1 MLAHVRRAWR
11 SVRPRTG
18 RGMTVR
24 RDEHIRRHLMLTA
37 DMKAIV
43 DSSKLGFVATVCADG
58 SPNLSPKGSIRVY
71 DEDHLVFADIASPAT
86 VENLRGDPRIEIN
99 CVDFLRRRGYRF
111 KGTAQVIEPGDNPVY
126 REIAGW
132 LREGAGGA
140 GAGGDGGGGGGVAPA
155 TGAASHVHFRLPTS
169 QLPPRSA

>member
-1 MLAHVRRAWR
+1 
-11 SVRPRTG
+11 
-18 RGMTVR
+18 
-24 RDEHIRRHLMLTA
+24 MLTA

-111 KGTAQVIEPGDNPVY
+111 KGTAQVIEPGDNRVY

-132 LREGAGGA
+132 LRETHGPDVPAHHAVLVRVEQARPVDSPAYTILGADEEDLVRAWTSKYMNA
-140 GAGGDGGGGGGVAPA
+140 GAAVE
-155 TGAASHVHFRLPTS
+155 SRSRTS
-169 QLPPRSA
+169 M

>member
-1 MLAHVRRAWR
+1 
-11 SVRPRTG
+11 
-18 RGMTVR
+18 
-24 RDEHIRRHLMLTA
+24 MLTA

-43 DSSKLGFVATVCADG
+43 DSSKLGFVATVCEDG

-86 VENLRGDPRIEIN
+86 VENLRRDPRVEIN

-111 KGTAQVIEPGDNPVY
+111 KGTAEVIEPGDNPAY

-132 LREGAGGA
+132 LRKTHGPDVPAHHAVLVHVEQARAVDSPAYTILGAREEDLIGAWTTKYMNA
-140 GAGGDGGGGGGVAPA
+140 GAAL
-155 TGAASHVHFRLPTS
+155 ASRNRPSL
-169 QLPPRSA
+169 